1 MTDLELRPIDRTE
14 FPAFYRA
21 LSEVFLEDPKDSD
34 RESLGSVFE
43 PERSLAALDDGQIV
57 ATAGI
62 YTRDMTVPGGPRP
75 VAGVTVVSV
84 QPTHRRRGLL
94 TAMMRRQ
101 LTGLHE
107 EQREPVAALW
117 ASEGGI
123 YGRFGYGVA
132 ARQLAW
138 TGSKEKLRIR
148 PGVPLGTGRV
158 VLAPPEQARP
168 HEEAVYEALRPT
180 SVGFLARPGAWAD
193 RLAADPE
200 SHRGGASARRHALH
214 TEQDG
219 SVSGFAVY
227 RTKWAGEP
235 GRNESLVDVGDV
247 LATTPEAYAALWAFL
262 AGIDLTPR
270 LSRHR
275 APLDDPL
282 QHISADV
289 RALEMSVYDSLWVRL
304 ADVGRALAAR
314 AYGTAVDVVFDVRD
328 EFCPWNA
335 GRWRLSADGVGAV
348 CEPTS
353 DQADLALSSTE
364 LGAVYLGGPTL
375 AALGAAGLVTELRP
389 GALAAASR
397 AFAGDRMPWCPEVF

>member
-1 MTDLELRPIDRTE
+1 MTDLELRPIDRSE
-14 FPAFYRA
+14 FPDFYRVLA
-21 LSEVFLEDPKDSD
+21 EVFLEDPHDQD
-34 RESLGSVFE
+34 RELLATVFE
-43 PERSLAALDDGQIV
+43 PERSLAAFDDGQIV

-84 QPTHRRRGLL
+84 LPTHRRRGLL
-94 TAMMRRQ
+94 TTMMRRQ

-138 TGSKEKLRIR
+138 SGSKTKLRVR
-148 PGVPLGTGRV
+148 PGIPLGTGRV
-158 VLAPPEQARP
+158 VLARPEQARP

-180 SVGFLARPGAWAD
+180 SVGFLARPGAWGERIAD
-193 RLAADPE
+193 DPE
-200 SHRGGASARRHALH
+200 RNRRGASAKRHALH
-214 TEQDG
+214 AEQDG
-219 SVSGFAVY
+219 SVTGFAVY
-227 RTKWAGEP
+227 RTREGGGP
-235 GRNESLVDVGDV
+235 GRSESTVEVGDV
-247 LATTPEAYAALWAFL
+247 LATTPTAYASLWAFL
-262 AGIDLTPR
+262 AGIDLAPMLTR
-270 LSRHR
+270 NR

-282 QHISADV
+282 QHIVADV
-289 RALEMSVYDSLWVRL
+289 RALDMSVYDALWVRL

-314 AYGTAVDVVFDVRD
+314 TYSTPVDVVLEVVD

-335 GRWRLSADGVGAV
+335 GRWRLSADGSGAV
-348 CEPTS
+348 CERTQDP
-353 DQADLALSSTE
+353 ADLALSSTE
-364 LGAVYLGGPTL
+364 LGTVYLGGPTL
-375 AALGAAGLVTELRP
+375 VALAGAGLVTEMRP

-397 AFAGDRMPWCPEVF
+397 AFAGERMPWCPEVF